1 MIKDKDKCST
11 QADFDITGCNLGEDF
26 ISRKVQ
32 SDFKKIDFV
41 SWNWALRYDFSAH
54 HLILFWLLL
63 SYRS

>member
-41 SWNWALRYDFSAH
+41 SWN
-54 HLILFWLLL
+54 
-63 SYRS
+63 